1 MLFADGFDSILN
13 WVMTHLEVVSGGAVA
28 VIVLTIV
35 CVVTRQRRLTEM
47 ERLTVAATAAATAS
61 ASSSTNGARP
71 NEEKALQW
79 EPPEHSYADRRGAVR
94 REGAA
99 VRVVLAAPIFRNG
112 VGEGFV
118 LDRSTG
124 GLRITVATA
133 VAPGTNIHVRAANA
147 PDTIEFVGVVVR
159 SCRKNGEFFVLGC
172 EFEKTPPWNVLLLF
186 G

>member
-1 MLFADGFDSILN
+1 MSFAEGFDSVLA
-13 WVMTHLEVVSGGAVA
+13 WVVAHLAVLIGGIVA
-28 VIVLTIV
+28 IAVLTAI
-35 CVVTRQRRLTEM
+35 CIMTRQRRLTEI
-47 ERLTVAATAAATAS
+47 ERLAAAATAAA
-61 ASSSTNGARP
+61 SSSTIVTGATG
-71 NEEKALQW
+71 EKALQW

-94 REGAA
+94 REGSA

-133 VAPGTNIHVRAANA
+133 VEPGTNVQVRAANA
-147 PDTIEFVGVVVR
+147 PESVEFVGMMVR

>member
-1 MLFADGFDSILN
+1 M
-13 WVMTHLEVVSGGAVA
+13 GAA
-28 VIVLTIV
+28 GTLL
-35 CVVTRQRRLTEM
+35 RG
-47 ERLTVAATAAATAS
+47 
-61 ASSSTNGARP
+61 SS
-71 NEEKALQW
+71 
-79 EPPEHSYADRRGAVR
+79 RRGPPR
-94 REGAA
+94 GSA

-133 VAPGTNIHVRAANA
+133 VEPGTNVQVRAANA
-147 PDTIEFVGVVVR
+147 PESVEFVGMMVR